1 MSEVLAEMVS
11 GSNVTTSNAITS
23 YELFGRRKIYTPTEE
38 ITKDNV
44 LEEVNT
50 ALTVHVLNMMEMEFL
65 YWYRRGLQPILN
77 RKKEVRPEIKN
88 TIVENHADEI
98 VSFKNG
104 YFLTQPAFYISR
116 KDGDDN
122 TEKVKQL
129 NEYLYRSGKQQADN
143 QLVDWFHT
151 VGKAD
156 LFVEPTND
164 EDTPVRAY
172 ALDPRS
178 AFVVYSLRP
187 GNRPKF
193 CVNMV
198 INNDNKV
205 LFDVITEQ
213 AVYRLSGGITGRI
226 MTDTPIVASAI
237 YLDSIEPNPLK
248 KLPIIEYYYNSVNMG
263 AFEAVVPLLDALNN
277 IMSNRADG
285 IEQFIQS
292 LAVATNC
299 QFEEGTTA
307 NSIRQAGMI
316 VLRSIGENKADFKI
330 LSEQL
335 DQGQTQVLV
344 DYIYEKVLSI
354 VGMPSTTKGGAST
367 SDTGAAVL
375 ARDGWYQADTVAR
388 NTEDIFKESN
398 RYFDEVFIE
407 ILKRKVG
414 LNINISDF
422 ELQFIRN
429 ETANVLAKAQ
439 AATTMLAA
447 GFAPALAFGKSG
459 VSNDPVQDVAL
470 SEKYLKMI
478 WGDPDKPN
486 SQGTENVELVEET
499 RTDDTSGSI

>member
-1 MSEVLAEMVS
+1 
-11 GSNVTTSNAITS
+11 
-23 YELFGRRKIYTPTEE
+23 
-38 ITKDNV
+38 
-44 LEEVNT
+44 
-50 ALTVHVLNMMEMEFL
+50 
-65 YWYRRGLQPILN
+65 
-77 RKKEVRPEIKN
+77 
-88 TIVENHADEI
+88 
-98 VSFKNG
+98 
-104 YFLTQPAFYISR
+104 
-116 KDGDDN
+116 
-122 TEKVKQL
+122 
-129 NEYLYRSGKQQADN
+129 
-143 QLVDWFHT
+143 
-151 VGKAD
+151 
-156 LFVEPTND
+156 
-164 EDTPVRAY
+164 
-172 ALDPRS
+172 
-178 AFVVYSLRP
+178 
-187 GNRPKF
+187 
-193 CVNMV
+193 
-198 INNDNKV
+198 
-205 LFDVITEQ
+205 
-213 AVYRLSGGITGRI
+213 
-226 MTDTPIVASAI
+226 MTDTPIVATAI
-237 YLDSIEPNPLK
+237 NLDSIEPNPLK

-375 ARDGWYQADTVAR
+375 ARDGWNQAHMIAR

-422 ELQFIRN
+422 ELQFTRN
-429 ETANVLAKAQ
+429 EMANVLAKAQ

-470 SEKYLKMI
+470 SEKYLKMR

-486 SQGTENVELVEET
+486 SQGMENVELVEET
-499 RTDDTSGSI
+499 RTDDMSGSI